1 MVLDEPPPIDGIR
14 FFLTAEFLRVVRPS
28 LVARVSACSRGAA
41 QFSTAAIFC
50 DRFIDSRGK
59 LIATRS
65 TLQLILLLIRES
77 GAAGSA
83 RQRRFLFGR
92 HAI

>member
-1 MVLDEPPPIDGIR
+1 MVLDEPPPLDGIQ

-28 LVARVSACSRGAA
+28 LVARVSA

-50 DRFIDSRGK
+50 ARFIDSRGK

-77 GAAGSA
+77 GAADLA